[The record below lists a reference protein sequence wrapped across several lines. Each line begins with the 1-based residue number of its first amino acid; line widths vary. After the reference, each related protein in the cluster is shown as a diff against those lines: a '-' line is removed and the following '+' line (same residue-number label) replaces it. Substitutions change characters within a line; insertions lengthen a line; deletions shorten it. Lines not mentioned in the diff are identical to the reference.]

1 MTQIKPLEGMLVLDF
16 SQFLAG
22 PVAATRLADLGAR
35 VIKIERPG
43 EGDIGRTLAFAG
55 SRAGADTV
63 SFHAMN
69 RGKESVVADM
79 KDPADRAFVM
89 RLVERADVVIENFR
103 PGVSER
109 LGLDYASLRE
119 VNPRIVHGSITGYG
133 RSGPWVKRPGQD
145 LLAQSIA
152 GLPWL
157 SPGEAPQAVG
167 LSVADHLASCHLAHG
182 VTAMLL
188 RRERTGEGGTVETSL
203 LESLLDR
210 EFELLS
216 VKLTDPDAIGAGFG
230 EVSNGEHG
238 AHRFLSAP
246 YGIYPTADGNL
257 SIAMNPVP
265 KIGEL
270 LGIAELA
277 EFADPQSWWD
287 HQAEIEGLIA
297 ARLATRS
304 TAEWLEVLDAADVWC
319 APVHTIDELVR
330 HEGFA
335 EIGMVQ
341 RISRIEADGARTEV
355 ETMMSPLRIDG
366 ERLAPATVT
375 AAPVLGADSEAV
387 RAELGEGA
395 AHVG

>member
-1 MTQIKPLEGMLVLDF
+1 MKPLEGMLVLDF

-69 RGKESVVADM
+69 RGKESVAADM

-119 VNPRIVHGSITGYG
+119 INPRVVHGSITGYG
-133 RSGPWVKRPGQD
+133 RSGPWAKRPGQD

-157 SPGEAPQAVG
+157 SPGDAPQAVG
-167 LSVADHLASCHLAHG
+167 LSIADHLASCHLAHG

-203 LESLLDR
+203 LESLLDL

-216 VKLTDPDAIGAGFG
+216 VKLTDPDAISETA
-230 EVSNGEHG
+230 SGEHG

-270 LGIAELA
+270 LGIPELVA
-277 EFADPQSWWD
+277 FTDPQSWWD
-287 HQAEIEGLIA
+287 HQAEIERLIA
-297 ARLATRS
+297 ARLATRP
-304 TAEWLEVLDAADVWC
+304 TAAWLEILDAADVWC
-319 APVHTIDELVR
+319 APVYTIDELVR
-330 HEGFA
+330 HDGFA

-341 RISRIEADGARTEV
+341 RVSRTEADGARTEV
-355 ETMMSPLRIDG
+355 DTMMSPLRIDG
-366 ERLAPATVT
+366 ERLAPARPS
-375 AAPVLGADSEAV
+375 AAPVLGADGEAV
-387 RAELGEGA
+387 RAELAEEA
-395 AHVG
+395 TRVG

>member
-203 LESLLDR
+203 LESRL
-210 EFELLS
+210 
-216 VKLTDPDAIGAGFG
+216 DPDAIGAGFG

>member
-1 MTQIKPLEGMLVLDF
+1 MTLIAPLEGMLVLDF

-79 KDPADRAFVM
+79 KDPADHAFVM
-89 RLVERADVVIENFR
+89 RLVARADVVIENFR

-133 RSGPWVKRPGQD
+133 TSGPWVRRPGQD

-182 VTAMLL
+182 ITAMLL
-188 RRERTGEGGTVETSL
+188 RRERTGEGGSVETSL
-203 LESLLDR
+203 LESLLDL

-216 VKLTDPDAIGAGFG
+216 VKLTDPDAIGDGFG
-230 EVSNGEHG
+230 EKEGEHG

-270 LGIAELA
+270 LGIGELA
-277 EFADPQSWWD
+277 AFTDPQSWWD

-297 ARLATRS
+297 ARLATRP

-335 EIGMVQ
+335 AIGMVQ
-341 RISRIEADGARTEV
+341 RVGRTEADGSHTEV
-355 ETMMSPLRIDG
+355 DTMMSPLRIDG
-366 ERLAPATVT
+366 ARLAPAAGR
-375 AAPVLGADSEAV
+375 AAPVLGADSDAV
-387 RAELGEGA
+387 RAELGET
-395 AHVG
+395 VDVR

>member
-188 RRERTGEGGTVETSL
+188 RREGGTVETSL
-203 LESLLDR
+203 LESLLDL